1 MVLIQ
6 LANSCRRCL
15 LRGWVV
21 CNSSRSGAVVRRA
34 DCQRHRGRRTDGRS
48 ALLRRR
54 SRQIQGM
61 SPVRSEQHHHSLNT
75 RYYDVLLLL
84 LLLMPLSHGVRNA
97 FRLSERFVV
106 ILCGFYRA

>member
-1 MVLIQ
+1 
-6 LANSCRRCL
+6 
-15 LRGWVV
+15 
-21 CNSSRSGAVVRRA
+21 
-34 DCQRHRGRRTDGRS
+34 
-48 ALLRRR
+48 
-54 SRQIQGM
+54 M